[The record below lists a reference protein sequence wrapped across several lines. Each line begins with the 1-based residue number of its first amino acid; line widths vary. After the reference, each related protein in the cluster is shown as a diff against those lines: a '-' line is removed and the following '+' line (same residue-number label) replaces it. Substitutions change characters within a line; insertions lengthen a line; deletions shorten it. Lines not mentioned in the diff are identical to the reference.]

1 MRHLLAN
8 WGAALKLPFV
18 YLGWARDFW
27 KDFEHYP
34 ALEAGLPST
43 FFVIPFQGKP
53 GRGSQ
58 RRLGASGTSFRLRR
72 SPISKTA
79 STVLAQP
86 GARSDCTESMHGVTA
101 RKPVRRWSSFSASR
115 QSENRGVRMHWLYFD
130 QQSPAVLDKAGA
142 DYDSTAGY
150 NEAIGYRAGT
160 AQAYKPLKAR
170 TPPRA
175 ASNHHG
181 YGAVLSQASGPVSRS
196 RRAVRCKPFW
206 KCCRI
211 AEAASP

>member
-27 KDFEHYP
+27 KDFERYP

-53 GRGSQ
+53 GRGVE

-79 STVLAQP
+79 STVSAQP
-86 GARSDCTESMHGVTA
+86 DARSDCTESMHGVTA
-101 RKPVRRWSSFSASR
+101 RKPVRRWSSFS
-115 QSENRGVRMHWLYFD
+115 
-130 QQSPAVLDKAGA
+130 
-142 DYDSTAGY
+142 
-150 NEAIGYRAGT
+150 
-160 AQAYKPLKAR
+160 
-170 TPPRA
+170 
-175 ASNHHG
+175 
-181 YGAVLSQASGPVSRS
+181 VSRHRKTVGCGCTGCILISS
-196 RRAVRCKPFW
+196 RPMFSIAPEPIMIRPSAITKRLDTGREQRRLTSLSKPGA
-206 KCCRI
+206 CSSCL
-211 AEAASP
+211 